1 MDFFRCEKGKGPKD
15 WSHAFLGLQKNPQFL
30 QFWYCSVWVVWFLYL
45 SIFQFRMKVKLK
57 FMLIK
62 LFNKF
67 KNVNKL
73 IIRLFS
79 IRNNRDYKRGVIYD
93 KF

>member
-1 MDFFRCEKGKGPKD
+1 M
-15 WSHAFLGLQKNPQFL
+15 N
-30 QFWYCSVWVVWFLYL
+30 
-45 SIFQFRMKVKLK
+45 VKLK

-67 KNVNKL
+67 KNVNKI